1 MIAYENR
8 NWLKVTFSWQGTS
21 LPRIYPRLLFL
32 VFLALAIWLAGSN
45 GYAIPRLE
53 PLGHSMIG
61 IALGMLLVFRNGSSY
76 DRYWEG
82 RKSWGAIVGAS
93 RQLARLASVHAQDG
107 PAMARLLSAY
117 AVATRARLRDVDSYE
132 RELAPL
138 MTPEEATL
146 VKESPNHPLAI
157 AALLSGRVRQ
167 GLAAGRI
174 QPAQF
179 ASFENQINDL
189 IANTGACERIRST
202 PIPFCHSAH
211 IKQLL
216 FVYLG
221 SLPFVMVPAAG
232 GLGVVLTAIVSF
244 ALIGIEE
251 SGVEIEDPFG
261 DDANDLPVD
270 DFCATI
276 NRECTALSQTVKDA

>member
-1 MIAYENR
+1 MINYDNQ
-8 NWLKVTFSWQGTS
+8 NWLKVTFSWRGTS

-32 VFLALAIWLAGSN
+32 VGLALAVWGAGLL
-45 GYAIPRLE
+45 GYSIPRLDS
-53 PLGHSMIG
+53 LGHSMVG

-82 RKSWGAIVGAS
+82 RKTWGAIVNAS
-93 RQLARLASVHAQDG
+93 RQLARLASIHAQDG
-107 PAMARLLSAY
+107 PAFARLLSAY
-117 AVATRARLRDVDSYE
+117 ARATRARLRGEDNFAS
-132 RELAPL
+132 ELAPL
-138 MTPEEATL
+138 LEGEEAEK
-146 VKESPNHPLAI
+146 VAANANRPLAI
-157 AALLSGRVRQ
+157 SGLLSQRVAEGIRSGR
-167 GLAAGRI
+167 LAV
-174 QPAQF
+174 AQF
-179 ASFENQINDL
+179 ATFEGQINEL
-189 IANTGACERIRST
+189 ISNAGACERIRTT

-261 DDANDLPVD
+261 TDDNDLPVD

-276 NRECTALSQTVKDA
+276 DRDCNSLS

>member
-1 MIAYENR
+1 MMRYDNQ
-8 NWLKVTFSWQGTS
+8 NWLKTTFSWRGTS

-32 VFLALAIWLAGSN
+32 VGVALAIWLAGRY
-45 GYAIPRLE
+45 GYTIPRLDS
-53 PLGHSMIG
+53 LGHSMVG

-93 RQLARLASVHAQDG
+93 RQLARLASIHAQDG
-107 PAMARLLSAY
+107 PAFARLLTAY
-117 AVATRARLRDVDSYE
+117 AYATRARLREQDNFES
-132 RELAPL
+132 ELAPL
-138 MTPEEATL
+138 LEGDEAQK
-146 VKESPNHPLAI
+146 VQANANRPLAI
-157 AALLSGRVRQ
+157 AGLLSSRVAAALKDGR
-167 GLAAGRI
+167 LAA
-174 QPAQF
+174 AQF
-179 ASFENQINDL
+179 AAFESQINDL
-189 IANTGACERIRST
+189 LSNTGACERIRTT

-232 GLGVVLTAIVSF
+232 GLGIILTAIVSF

-261 DDANDLPVD
+261 TDDNDLPVD

-276 NRECTALSQTVKDA
+276 ERDCKSLS